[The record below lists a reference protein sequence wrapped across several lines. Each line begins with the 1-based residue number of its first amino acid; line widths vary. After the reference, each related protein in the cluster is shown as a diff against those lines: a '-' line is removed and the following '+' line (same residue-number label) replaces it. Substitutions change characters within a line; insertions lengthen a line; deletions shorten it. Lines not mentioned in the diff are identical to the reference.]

1 MQYNIRMDTTIL
13 QIRDVDSSDI
23 AVLRARAERE
33 GMSLSAY
40 LRALIHDEASQPTN
54 AEVVARIVAREQPV
68 DISVEEMLGFI
79 EEGRRQ

>member
-1 MQYNIRMDTTIL
+1 MDTTIL
-13 QIRDVDSSDI
+13 QIRDVDADDV

-40 LRALIHDEASQPTN
+40 LRALIHDEAAQPTN
-54 AEVVARIVAREQPV
+54 AEVVAHIAAQEPV
-68 DISVEEMLGFI
+68 ELSVEEIIGYI

>member
-1 MQYNIRMDTTIL
+1 MGAMIL
-13 QIRDVDSSDI
+13 QIRDVDANDV
-23 AVLRARAERE
+23 AVLRQRAERE

-54 AEVVARIVAREQPV
+54 AEVVARIAEREPV